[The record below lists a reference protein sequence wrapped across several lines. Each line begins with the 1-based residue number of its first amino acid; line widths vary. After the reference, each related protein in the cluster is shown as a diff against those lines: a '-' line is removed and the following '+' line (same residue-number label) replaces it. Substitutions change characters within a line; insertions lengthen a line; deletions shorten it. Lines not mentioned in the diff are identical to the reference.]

1 MDRKADERREQAV
14 TAVILEAKAETK
26 QFDVFLAHKSKDK
39 PLITKLADELR
50 ERRINPWIDKD
61 QIPPGRWFQDLIQAA
76 IPTVRSAAICIGPS
90 GLGRWQAME
99 LRAFVSECVERG
111 LPVIPVLLPGV
122 SEIPADLPFLKGLS
136 YVKFRKTIRESD
148 GLDLLEWGITGVR
161 PAESHVAV
169 HQTS

>member
-1 MDRKADERREQAV
+1 MDRTADERREEAV

-39 PLITKLADELR
+39 PLITRLADQLKG
-50 ERRINPWIDKD
+50 RRINPWIDKD

-90 GLGRWQAME
+90 GLGRWQTVE

-122 SEIPADLPFLKGLS
+122 TDIPADLPFLRGLS
-136 YVKFRKTIRESD
+136 FVKFRKTIKEAD
-148 GLDLLEWGITGVR
+148 VLDLLEWGITGSR
-161 PAESHVAV
+161 PAEGHIAT
-169 HQTS
+169 HH